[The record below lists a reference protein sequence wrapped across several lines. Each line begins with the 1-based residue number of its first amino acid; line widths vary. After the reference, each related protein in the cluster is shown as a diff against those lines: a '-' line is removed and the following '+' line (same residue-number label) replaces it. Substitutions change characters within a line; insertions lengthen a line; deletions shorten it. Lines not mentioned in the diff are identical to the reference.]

1 MAQVRVSKE
10 FKDDFDTWAND
21 RLSFKQF
28 TQEEMEELKGML
40 RIDFAPGPDQLR
52 AGYSFLN
59 EKGITIPAT
68 IDDHEERYRVWSDY
82 FAAEANIIR
91 GTDRKAA

>member
-1 MAQVRVSKE
+1 MATVTRK
-10 FKDDFDTWAND
+10 FKDDFDTWASD
-21 RLSFKQF
+21 RIESGQF
-28 TQEEMEELKGML
+28 TNDEMEELKGML

-82 FAAEANIIR
+82 FAAEANTIR

>member
-1 MAQVRVSKE
+1 MATVTRQFKE
-10 FKDDFDTWAND
+10 DFDTWAND
-21 RLSFKQF
+21 RIACGQF
-28 TQEEMEELKGML
+28 TQPEMDDLKALL
-40 RIDFAPGPDQLR
+40 RIDFAPGQDQLR

-82 FAAEANIIR
+82 FAAEANTIR

>member
-1 MAQVRVSKE
+1 MATVTRQFKE
-10 FKDDFDTWAND
+10 DFDTWAAD
-21 RLSFKQF
+21 RIASGQF
-28 TQEEMEELKGML
+28 TQSEMEEMKGLL

>member
-1 MAQVRVSKE
+1 MATVTRQFKE
-10 FKDDFDTWAND
+10 DFDTWAAD
-21 RLSFKQF
+21 RIASGQF
-28 TQEEMEELKGML
+28 TQSEMEEMKGLL

-59 EKGITIPAT
+59 EKGIEIPAT